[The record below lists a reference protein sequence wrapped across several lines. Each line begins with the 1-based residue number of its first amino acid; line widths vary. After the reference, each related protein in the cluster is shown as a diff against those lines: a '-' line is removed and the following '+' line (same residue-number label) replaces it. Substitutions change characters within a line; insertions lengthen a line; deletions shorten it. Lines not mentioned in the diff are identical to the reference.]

1 MSANKGK
8 KDLPR
13 YVLYTKPRNEKKV
26 AQRLSEAG
34 CTIYCTLQ
42 KARRQWSD
50 RVKVD
55 EEPLFKGYAFIH
67 IEDHK
72 TNNETVEVFHY
83 SNDWVCSWYDFAK
96 AIFEIK
102 GIFIKV
108 IAIESAQ
115 YPTSAKRPSYSVLNK
130 NKISF
135 SNYSS
140 FLERFF
146 SEVFR

>member
-1 MSANKGK
+1 MDASSQ
-8 KDLPR
+8 R
-13 YVLYTKPRNEKKV
+13 HWHVLYTKPRNEKKV
-26 AQRLSEAG
+26 AERLSGAG
-34 CTIYCTLQ
+34 DTVYCPLQ
-42 KARRQWSD
+42 KVRRQWSD
-50 RVKVD
+50 RLKVI

-72 TNNETVEVFHY
+72 ISNETVEVFHY
-83 SNDWVCSWYDFAK
+83 SNEGVCSWYDFAK

-115 YPTSAKRPSYSVLNK
+115 YPTSAKRPFYSVLNK

-135 SNYSS
+135 SN
-140 FLERFF
+140 
-146 SEVFR
+146 